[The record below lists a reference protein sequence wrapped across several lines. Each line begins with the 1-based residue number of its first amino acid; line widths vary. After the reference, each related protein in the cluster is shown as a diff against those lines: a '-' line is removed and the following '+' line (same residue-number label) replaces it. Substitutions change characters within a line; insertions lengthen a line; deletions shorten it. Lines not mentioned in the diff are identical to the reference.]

1 MIIKLTCSVREDL
14 QASLVKLFTNK
25 AVTCLSS
32 SGAFNTTPLS
42 VATNYGKTLSFW
54 YVDDKVMEKFYGGR
68 VGVRAL
74 TTYPGVISASI
85 MDLDVD
91 PNKLRDL
98 TQYELE
104 CLVWSEESRS

>member
-1 MIIKLTCSVREDL
+1 MIIKLTCSIREDH
-14 QASLVKLFTNK
+14 QKSLLRLFSQK
-25 AVTCLSS
+25 MTCLSS

-85 MDLDVD
+85 MDFDVS
-91 PNKLRDL
+91 PAVLRDL
-98 TQYELE
+98 TQYQLE